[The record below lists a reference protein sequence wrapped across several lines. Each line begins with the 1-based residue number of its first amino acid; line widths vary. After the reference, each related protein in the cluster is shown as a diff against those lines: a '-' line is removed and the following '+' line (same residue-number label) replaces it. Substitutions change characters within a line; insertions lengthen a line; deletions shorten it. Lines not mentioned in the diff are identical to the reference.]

1 MERYEIKLYCAY
13 RTDQSVV
20 GRLTHEG
27 HGSPQRR
34 GGHGSPQRRGG
45 GVLAREHKRG
55 RRRGL
60 GSEGAPGV
68 AAPHAAR
75 RRHLELQ
82 APQPS

>member
-1 MERYEIKLYCAY
+1 MERYEIKLYRAY
-13 RTDQSVV
+13 RMGQSVV
-20 GRLTHEG
+20 GRLTRDG
-27 HGSPQRR
+27 HRSPQRC
-34 GGHGSPQRRGG
+34 GG
-45 GVLAREHKRG
+45 GVLAREHGRG